1 MNTINS
7 AFGQLLREER
17 RRLRITQEQ
26 CAGLLG
32 VSKKTVEN
40 WESAR
45 FPVLPITQEGALARL
60 YGIAEPFHKEVL
72 TTCE

>member
-1 MNTINS
+1 MNTPNT
-7 AFGQLLREER
+7 AFGQLLRDER
-17 RRLRITQEQ
+17 RRLRLTQEQ

-32 VSKKTVEN
+32 ISKKTLEN

-45 FPVLPITQEGALARL
+45 HPVLMITQEGALARL